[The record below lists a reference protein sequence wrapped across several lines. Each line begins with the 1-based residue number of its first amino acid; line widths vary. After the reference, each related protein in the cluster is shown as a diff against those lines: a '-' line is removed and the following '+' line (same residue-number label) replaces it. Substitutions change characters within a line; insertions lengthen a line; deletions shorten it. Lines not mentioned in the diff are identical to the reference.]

1 MTYTT
6 HYTSPLGIILLSADD
21 IGLTGLWFEGQK
33 YFADLPD
40 LNVNVNGKD
49 YENDILKDAIRWLN
63 IYFSG
68 KNPDFMP
75 ALHPIGSDFRKEV
88 WDILLKIPYGKTMA
102 YGNIAKEIA
111 RQRGCKT
118 MSAQAI
124 GGAVGHNKISIII
137 PCHRVVGTDGSLTGY
152 AGGIDKKVKLLELEH
167 TDMTQLYIPSK
178 GTAL

>member
-49 YENDILKDAIRWLN
+49 HENDILKDAIRWLN

-68 KNPDFMP
+68 KNPDFIP

-111 RQRGCKT
+111 QQRGCKT

-137 PCHRVVGTDGSLTGY
+137 PCHRVIGTDGSLTGY
-152 AGGIDKKVKLLELEH
+152 AGGIDKKVKLLKLEQ
-167 TDMTQLYIPSK
+167 TDMTQLYIPNK

>member
-1 MTYTT
+1 MIYTYK
-6 HYTSPLGIILLSADD
+6 YKSPLGHILLAADEVG
-21 IGLTGLWFEGQK
+21 ITGLWFEGQK

-40 LNVNVNGKD
+40 LNVNGKD
-49 YENDILKDAIRWLN
+49 HENDILKDAIRWLN

-75 ALHPIGSDFRKEV
+75 ALHPIGSDFQKEV
-88 WDILLKIPYGKTMA
+88 WEILLKIPYGKTMT

-111 RQRGCKT
+111 LLKGCKT

-137 PCHRVVGTDGSLTGY
+137 PCHRVVGTDGNLTGY
-152 AGGIDKKVKLLELEH
+152 AGGIDKKVKLLKLEQ
-167 TDMTQLYIPSK
+167 TDMTQLYIPNK